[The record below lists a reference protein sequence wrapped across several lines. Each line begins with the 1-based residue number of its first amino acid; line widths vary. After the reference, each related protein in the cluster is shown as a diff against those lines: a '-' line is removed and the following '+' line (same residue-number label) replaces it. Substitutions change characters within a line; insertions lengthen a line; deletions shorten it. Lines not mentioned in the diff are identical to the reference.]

1 MHAAVLSATRVIQG
15 RLNDLSM
22 LAAAHA
28 KRSPD
33 GGYTPEASAALASIG
48 RFKRLFIIVF
58 YATVSRAHAPL
69 RSAAALEGLRSRGV
83 VDDEELS
90 LLLAAPA
97 GRRHHAVMGWMHSAF
112 VAGASGG
119 IFRMPDVMHY
129 FVVDK
134 FCLLRGAGAGLAD
147 KLVDRVPLA

>member
-69 RSAAALEGLRSRGV
+69 RSCCSPRRPGGATTRSWGGCTRPSWRARPAAF
-83 VDDEELS
+83 
-90 LLLAAPA
+90 
-97 GRRHHAVMGWMHSAF
+97 SAC
-112 VAGASGG
+112 
-119 IFRMPDVMHY
+119 RT
-129 FVVDK
+129 
-134 FCLLRGAGAGLAD
+134 
-147 KLVDRVPLA
+147 